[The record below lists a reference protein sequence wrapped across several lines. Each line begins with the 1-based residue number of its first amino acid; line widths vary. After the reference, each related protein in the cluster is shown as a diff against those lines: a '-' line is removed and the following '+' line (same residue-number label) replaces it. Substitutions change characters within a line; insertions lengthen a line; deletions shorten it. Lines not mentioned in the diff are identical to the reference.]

1 MAKLKWGILGTARIN
16 RLVIPALHASPD
28 NELVAVASRNLA
40 HGQDYAAQWEIPQAL
55 GSYQELL
62 NSPQIDVVYIPLP
75 NHMHSEW
82 AIKAAEAGKH
92 VLCEKPL
99 ALSVG
104 EVDAIRAAAEN
115 NGVKIVEA
123 FMYRH
128 HPQTLK
134 VRDLIETGALGQI
147 GYMRGTFS
155 FILDRPGNIRWFPE
169 TGGGSLWDI
178 GCYPVS
184 YAQMVMGSA
193 PVAMFASQTVGPSGV
208 DLSFASQLRYPNGG
222 FAQIESS
229 FVLPYYS
236 SIEIRGTKG
245 TVIVPDPYNPKTD
258 ETRIIVIRDNER
270 EEIKFYYPLIYMGE
284 IEDLAQ
290 VIRSVKPPR
299 FPLSESREIIAT
311 LTGLY
316 RSALEDRPLQ
326 FDPAGYS
333 LS

>member
-134 VRDLIETGALGQI
+134 VRDLIETGALGQ
-147 GYMRGTFS
+147 
-155 FILDRPGNIRWFPE
+155 PGKE
-169 TGGGSLWDI
+169 
-178 GCYPVS
+178 
-184 YAQMVMGSA
+184 A
-193 PVAMFASQTVGPSGV
+193 
-208 DLSFASQLRYPNGG
+208 G
-222 FAQIESS
+222 F
-229 FVLPYYS
+229 
-236 SIEIRGTKG
+236 
-245 TVIVPDPYNPKTD
+245 DH
-258 ETRIIVIRDNER
+258 
-270 EEIKFYYPLIYMGE
+270 
-284 IEDLAQ
+284 
-290 VIRSVKPPR
+290 
-299 FPLSESREIIAT
+299 
-311 LTGLY
+311 
-316 RSALEDRPLQ
+316 
-326 FDPAGYS
+326 
-333 LS
+333 

>member
-1 MAKLKWGILGTARIN
+1 MDKLRWGILGTARIN
-16 RLVIPALHASPD
+16 RLVIPALHASPN
-28 NELVAVASRNLA
+28 NELVAVASRNLS

-55 GSYQELL
+55 GSYQELI
-62 NSPQIDVVYIPLP
+62 NSDQIDVVYIPLP
-75 NHMHSEW
+75 NHMHAEW
-82 AIKAAEAGKH
+82 TIKAAEAGKH

-99 ALSVG
+99 ALSVS
-104 EVDAIRAAAEN
+104 EVDSIRASAEKN
-115 NGVKIVEA
+115 SVKIVEA

-134 VRDLIETGALGQI
+134 VRDLIESGALGQI

-155 FILDRPGNIRWFPE
+155 FILDRPGNIRWSPE

-193 PVAMFASQTVGPSGV
+193 PVELFASQVIGPSGV
-208 DLSFASQLRYPNGG
+208 DLSFTGQMHYPNEG
-222 FAQIESS
+222 FAQIQSS

-245 TVIVPDPYNPKTD
+245 TIIVPDPYNPKTN
-258 ETRIIVIRDNER
+258 ETRIIVIRENDR
-270 EEIKFYYPLIYMGE
+270 EELKFYYPHIYQGE
-284 IEDLAQ
+284 IEDLAE
-290 VIRSVKPPR
+290 VIRSQKPPR
-299 FPLSESREIIAT
+299 LPLSESRDIIAT

-316 RSALEDRPLQ
+316 RSAIDDRPLQ
-326 FDPAGYS
+326 FNQAGYS
-333 LS
+333 L